1 MILEDT
7 MNRDKI
13 DKKYKWDLSKIYSSI
28 EDFNC
33 DYDLVVND
41 SKKIREY
48 KNIKLDSKSLYSML
62 ELSMNTSRVLEKL
75 YAYANLLSDMDTSNT
90 DSMALRERV
99 MNLYHVYS
107 KSSYFVDTKI
117 LRLKKSELNNFYE
130 DNPKLLE
137 YKIMID
143 KLYRY
148 KKHLLSDKEEK
159 LLSEFGKM
167 LGNNYDTY
175 ELFKDCDMTFPSFNV
190 DDKEYKLDNSTYSLY
205 IESDNREVRENA
217 FKNLYSMYKQYKNVY
232 ASLISSNI
240 KENITL
246 AKIKKY
252 SSRIEESL
260 YKDELDTKIYDNL
273 IESVHKNMNVIH
285 KYYKMKKEILG
296 VSELHLYDV
305 YAPLVEGSSKKYEY
319 EYAKRIV
326 TDVLEIF
333 GSDYVKTLKFGID
346 NWIDVYPTPHK
357 RTGGYSGGAY
367 DTYPYILLNYQ
378 NKYNDM
384 STLIHELGH
393 SMHSY
398 YARKS
403 NPYQYGDYA
412 IFVAEVA
419 STVNELLLAKYMLK
433 NSKSREEKLSILDK
447 LMELYRATIY
457 RQTMFAE
464 FEKDIYDNIEKDA
477 PLTSDILCDKYYK
490 LNKEYFGNDVVID
503 EEIKY
508 EWERIPH
515 FYYDFYVY
523 KYAIGLSV
531 ASYIVNGLLDGSIK
545 NTDYIKFLSCGR
557 TLSPVESLK
566 LTKVN
571 VMDKKIVNSALDM
584 FNDIM
589 NKFYKLYKE

>member
-1 MILEDT
+1 
-7 MNRDKI
+7 MNREKI
-13 DKKYKWDLSKIYSSI
+13 DKKYKWDLSKIYRSSS
-28 EDFNC
+28 EFDS
-33 DYDLVVND
+33 DYDLVVNN

-48 KNIKLDSKSLYSML
+48 KNVKLDSNSLYSML

-75 YAYANLLSDMDTSNT
+75 YVYANLLSDMDTSNT

-117 LRLKKSELNNFYE
+117 LRLKKIELNTFYK
-130 DNPKLLE
+130 DNPRLLE
-137 YKIMID
+137 FKIMID

-159 LLSEFGKM
+159 LLSDMGKIFG
-167 LGNNYDTY
+167 NSYDTY

-190 DDKEYKLDNSTYSLY
+190 DGKEYRLDNSTYSLY
-205 IESDNREVRENA
+205 MESNDREVRKNA
-217 FKNLYSMYKQYKNVY
+217 FSNLNRTYKQFRNVY

-240 KENITL
+240 KENVTM
-246 AKIKKY
+246 ARIKKY
-252 SSRIEESL
+252 SSSIEASL

-273 IESVHKNMNVIH
+273 IDSVHKNMNVLH

-305 YAPLVEGSSKKYEY
+305 YAPLTTESSKKYEY
-319 EYAKRIV
+319 ENAKKIV
-326 TDVLEIF
+326 IDVLSIF
-333 GSDYVKTLKFGID
+333 GSDYVNTLKFGIE
-346 NWIDVYPTPHK
+346 NWIDVYPSPHK

-378 NKYNDM
+378 DKYNDM

-398 YARKS
+398 YARKC

-419 STVNELLLAKYMLK
+419 STVNELLLAKYMLE
-433 NSKSREEKLSILDK
+433 NSKSKEEKLAILEK
-447 LMELYRATIY
+447 LMELFRTTIY

-464 FEKDIYDNIEKDA
+464 FERDIYKNIEGDL
-477 PLTSDILCDKYYK
+477 PLNSDILCDKYYN
-490 LNKEYFGNDVVID
+490 LNKEYYGHDVTID

-523 KYAIGLSV
+523 KYAIGLSS
-531 ASYIVNGLLDGSIK
+531 ACYIVNGLLNGSIK

-557 TLSPVESLK
+557 TLNPVDSLK

-571 VMDKKIVNSALDM
+571 VMDKKVVNSALMM
-584 FNDIM
+584 FDDAILEFN
-589 NKFYKLYKE
+589 KLYNE

>member
-1 MILEDT
+1 
-7 MNRDKI
+7 MNRENI
-13 DKKYKWDLSKIYSSI
+13 DKKYKWDLSKIYGSTL
-28 EDFNC
+28 EFDK
-33 DYDLVVND
+33 DYDLVVNN

-48 KNIKLDSKSLYSML
+48 KNVKLDSNSLYSML

-75 YAYANLLSDMDTSNT
+75 YAYVNLLSDMDTSNT

-99 MNLYHVYS
+99 VNLYHVYN

-117 LRLKKSELNNFYE
+117 LRLKKSELDKFYQE
-130 DNPKLLE
+130 NSKLLE
-137 YKIMID
+137 YRIMID

-148 KKHLLSDKEEK
+148 KKHTLSDKEEK
-159 LLSEFGKM
+159 LLSDIGKM

-175 ELFKDCDMTFPSFNV
+175 ELFKDCDMSFPSFNI
-190 DDKEYKLDNSTYSLY
+190 DGKEYGLDNSTYSLY
-205 IESDNREVRENA
+205 MESSNRKIRKDA
-217 FKNLYSMYKQYKNVY
+217 FSNLYSVYKQYKNVF

-240 KENITL
+240 KENVTISR
-246 AKIKKY
+246 IKKY
-252 SSRIEESL
+252 SSSIDASL
-260 YKDELDTKIYDNL
+260 YHDELTRKIYDNL
-273 IESVHKNMNVIH
+273 IDSVHKNMSVIH

-305 YAPLVEGSSKKYEY
+305 YAPLLESSSKKYEY
-319 EYAKRIV
+319 EDAKKIV
-326 TDVLEIF
+326 IDVLKIF
-333 GSDYVKTLKFGID
+333 GPDYVSILKEGMD
-346 NWIDVYPTPHK
+346 KWIDVYPSLAK
-357 RTGGYSGGAY
+357 RTGGYSGGSY

-378 NKYNDM
+378 DKYNDM

-398 YARKS
+398 YARRC

-433 NSKSREEKLSILDK
+433 NSKSREEKLAILDK
-447 LMELYRATIY
+447 MMELFRATIY

-464 FEKDIYDNIEKDA
+464 FERDIYKNIEEDL
-477 PLTSDILCDKYYK
+477 PLTSDILCNKYYE
-490 LNKEYFGNDVVID
+490 LNKKYFGNDVVVD

-515 FYYDFYVY
+515 FYYNFYVY

-531 ASYIVNGLLDGSIK
+531 ATYIVNGLLDGSIK

-557 TLSPVESLK
+557 TLNPVESLK

-571 VMDKKIVNSALDM
+571 VMDKKVVDSALIM
-584 FNDIM
+584 FSSMIDEFI
-589 NKFYKLYKE
+589 KLYRE

>member
-1 MILEDT
+1 MKRE
-7 MNRDKI
+7 NI
-13 DKKYKWDLSKIYSSI
+13 DKKYKWNLSKIYSST
-28 EDFNC
+28 EEFNR
-33 DYDLVVND
+33 DYDLVVNN

-62 ELSMNTSRVLEKL
+62 ELSMDTSRVLEKL
-75 YAYANLLSDMDTSNT
+75 YAYANLLSDIDTSNT
-90 DSMALRERV
+90 DSIALRERV

-107 KSSYFVDTKI
+107 KSSYFIDTKI
-117 LRLKKSELNNFYE
+117 LRLKKSELNCFYKE
-130 DNPKLLE
+130 NPKLLE

-148 KKHLLSDKEEK
+148 KSHLLSDKEEK
-159 LLSEFGKM
+159 LLSDIGKM

-175 ELFKDCDMTFPSFNV
+175 ELFKDCDMIFPSFRV
-190 DDKEYKLDNSTYSLY
+190 LDKEYKLDNSTYSLY
-205 IESDNREVRENA
+205 IESDNRDIREYA
-217 FKNLYSMYKQYKNVY
+217 FKNLYSVYKQYKNVY

-240 KENITL
+240 KENATL
-246 AKIKKY
+246 ARVKKY
-252 SSRIEESL
+252 SSRIEASL

-305 YAPLVEGSSKKYEY
+305 YAPLVGGSNKKYGY
-319 EYAKRIV
+319 EDAKKIV
-326 TDVLEIF
+326 IDVLGIF
-333 GSDYVKTLKFGID
+333 GTDYVNTLKFGIE

-357 RTGGYSGGAY
+357 RTGGYSSGAY

-378 NKYNDM
+378 DKYNDM

-398 YARKS
+398 YARKC

-433 NSKSREEKLSILDK
+433 HSKNKEEKLAILDK

-464 FEKDIYDNIEKDA
+464 FERDIYKNIEDDL
-477 PLTSDILCDKYYK
+477 PLTSDILCDKYYE
-490 LNKEYFGNDVVID
+490 LNKEYFGNDVFID

-531 ASYIVNGLLDGSIK
+531 ACYIVNGLSNGSIK
-545 NTDYIKFLSCGR
+545 SIDYIKFLSCGR
-557 TLSPVESLK
+557 TLNPVDSLK
-566 LTKVN
+566 LTKVD
-571 VMDKKIVNSALDM
+571 VMDRKVVDSALMM
-584 FNDIM
+584 FNDVM
-589 NKFYKLYKE
+589 DEFYKLYKE

>member
-1 MILEDT
+1 
-7 MNRDKI
+7 MNREKI
-13 DKKYKWDLSKIYSSI
+13 DKKYKWDLSKIYGSI
-28 EDFNC
+28 EEFNK
-33 DYDLVVND
+33 DYDLVVNN

-48 KNIKLDSKSLYSML
+48 NGIKLDSKSLYSML

-107 KSSYFVDTKI
+107 RSSYFVDTKI
-117 LRLKKSELNNFYE
+117 LRLKKGELNSFYRE
-130 DNPKLLE
+130 NPKLLE

-159 LLSEFGKM
+159 LLSEFGRM

-175 ELFKDCDMTFPSFNV
+175 ELFKDCDMNFPSFSVN
-190 DDKEYKLDNSTYSLY
+190 DKEYKLDNSTYSLY
-205 IESDNREVRENA
+205 MESDNREVRETA

-240 KENITL
+240 KENCTI
-246 AKIKKY
+246 AKVKRY
-252 SSRIEESL
+252 SSSIEASL
-260 YKDELDTKIYDNL
+260 YRDELDIKIYDNL
-273 IESVHKNMNVIH
+273 IDSVHRNMSFIH

-296 VSELHLYDV
+296 VKELHLYDV
-305 YAPLVEGSSKKYEY
+305 YAPLTKESSKKYEY
-319 EYAKRIV
+319 EDAKKIV
-326 TDVLEIF
+326 IDVLSIF
-333 GSDYVKTLKFGID
+333 GSDYVNTLKFGIE
-346 NWIDVYPTPHK
+346 NWIDVYPSPAK

-378 NKYNDM
+378 DKYNDM

-419 STVNELLLAKYMLK
+419 STVNELLLAKYMLA
-433 NSKSREEKLSILDK
+433 NSKNKQEKLAIFDK

-464 FEKDIYDNIEKDA
+464 FERDIYNNIENDL
-477 PLTSDILCDKYYK
+477 PLTSDILCEKYYK
-490 LNKEYFGNDVVID
+490 LNKEYFGNDVIID

-523 KYAIGLSV
+523 KYSIGLSV
-531 ASYIVNGLLDGSIK
+531 ATYIVNGLLNGSIK

-557 TLSPVESLK
+557 TLNPVDSLK

-571 VMDKKIVNSALDM
+571 VMDKEVVDSALIE
-584 FNDIM
+584 FNGIVDE
-589 NKFYKLYKE
+589 FYKLYKE

>member
-1 MILEDT
+1 
-7 MNRDKI
+7 MNREKI
-13 DKKYKWDLSKIYSSI
+13 DKKYKWDLSKIYGST
-28 EDFNC
+28 EEFDK
-33 DYDLVVND
+33 DYDLVVNN

-48 KNIKLDSKSLYSML
+48 KCVKLDSKSLYSML

-75 YAYANLLSDMDTSNT
+75 YVYANLLSDMDTSNT
-90 DSMALRERV
+90 DNIALREKV

-117 LRLKKSELNNFYE
+117 LRLKKSELNSFYK

-148 KKHLLSDKEEK
+148 KKHLLSDSEEK
-159 LLSEFGKM
+159 LLSNIGKM

-175 ELFKDCDMTFPSFNV
+175 ELFKDCDMSFPSFKLG
-190 DDKEYKLDNSTYSLY
+190 DKEYKLDNSTYSLY
-205 IESDNREVRENA
+205 MESDDRDIRKNA
-217 FKNLYSMYKQYKNVY
+217 FSNLYSVYKQYKNVY

-240 KENITL
+240 KENSTL
-246 AKIKKY
+246 ANIKKY
-252 SSRIEESL
+252 SSSIEASL

-273 IESVHKNMNVIH
+273 IDSVHKNMSIIH
-285 KYYKMKKEILG
+285 KYYKMKKEILH

-305 YAPLVEGSSKKYEY
+305 YAPLVQSSSKKYKY
-319 EYAKRIV
+319 EDAKRIV
-326 TDVLEIF
+326 IDVLSIF
-333 GSDYVKTLKFGID
+333 GDDYVNTLKFGIE
-346 NWIDVYPTPHK
+346 NWIDVYPSPAK
-357 RTGGYSGGAY
+357 RTGGYSGGSY

-378 NKYNDM
+378 DKYNDM

-398 YARKS
+398 YARKC

-433 NSKSREEKLSILDK
+433 NSKSREEKLAILDK
-447 LMELYRATIY
+447 LMELFRATIY

-464 FEKDIYDNIEKDA
+464 FERDIYNNIENDL

-523 KYAIGLSV
+523 KYAIGLSS
-531 ASYIVNGLLDGSIK
+531 ACYIVNGLLDGSIK

-557 TLSPVESLK
+557 TLNPVESLK

-571 VMDKKIVNSALDM
+571 VMDKKVVDSALAM
-584 FNDIM
+584 FN
-589 NKFYKLYKE
+589 NTTEEFYKLYK